1 MENKEGRGQ
10 FKEVFIK
17 RGNVSFVIGV
27 EEPHECYMAYTTEK
41 IEKEGLM
48 LYHDQLHCDFEEAI
62 RVYCQD
68 WERSGI
74 QKPIEFAQRVK
85 AEGRVLN
92 LPPKKF
98 AA

>member
-1 MENKEGRGQ
+1 MPFVGQAKGKGVYGRY
-10 FKEVFIK
+10 
-17 RGNVSFVIGV
+17 
-27 EEPHECYMAYTTEK
+27 ECYMAYTTEK

>member
-1 MENKEGRGQ
+1 M
-10 FKEVFIK
+10 
-17 RGNVSFVIGV
+17 
-27 EEPHECYMAYTTEK
+27 EEPRECYMAYTTEK

-48 LYHDQLHCDFEEAI
+48 LYHDQLHCDFGEAI
-62 RVYCQD
+62 RAYCQD

-74 QKPIEFAQRVK
+74 QKPIEFAQKVK